1 MGAEEGCRFVCCC
14 SPATTRI
21 ACSGG
26 RRLVRCSRT
35 LARGAAT
42 PAPKRGSRGRRPR
55 RSAAPPSAGCE
66 PVAATVADS
75 LGLPFIWHLACLL
88 HPLEKHALPGSPPP
102 PLPPA
107 GQPRRP
113 GNPARRLA
121 APGCTAHPSS
131 PPASTLR
138 AVGTHLFCAHV
149 EGVLLHQLVLQ
160 VAQVSM
166 EVLGLHSRQVRQG
179 RAPSVDNW
187 PADSAGGGAEAL
199 PCRLPGHQVGVPYTR
214 LGVRGYAAIIPGP
227 SSAKQHATHRQRPE
241 RRSPRPATTRLAL
254 PLWLVA

>member
-102 PLPPA
+102 PLPP
-107 GQPRRP
+107 P
-113 GNPARRLA
+113 GSLA
-121 APGCTAHPSS
+121 APATQHAGWQPQAAPPTPVAPQRAHCGRWVLTSS
-131 PPASTLR
+131 ALMWKACCSTSWSCKLPR
-138 AVGTHLFCAHV
+138 
-149 EGVLLHQLVLQ
+149 
-160 VAQVSM
+160 
-166 EVLGLHSRQVRQG
+166 SRWKSLACIAGKCG
-179 RAPSVDNW
+179 RAGLPPSITGQQTVRVVVQK
-187 PADSAGGGAEAL
+187 PCLAG
-199 PCRLPGHQVGVPYTR
+199 CQ
-214 LGVRGYAAIIPGP
+214 AI
-227 SSAKQHATHRQRPE
+227 K
-241 RRSPRPATTRLAL
+241 
-254 PLWLVA
+254 